1 MFLNDNSYGPQRLA
15 TFVSWIK
22 GFVMQRIASGGLKH
36 GDREMRSTL
45 RAGLAFPDPPHACSV
60 WPILCSTSLILY

>member
-1 MFLNDNSYGPQRLA
+1 MFLNDNGSVPQRLA
-15 TFVSWIK
+15 TFVLWIK

-36 GDREMRSTL
+36 GDGEIGPSL

-60 WPILCSTSLILY
+60 